1 MRKPAHS
8 GLPQA
13 LAVLLVVT
21 QFPAA
26 AQAPAQANPP
36 AAQAS
41 PAAAQR
47 PSQLPIERSLQIRVL
62 AGKDEANDLERFI
75 MAPIVV
81 QVVDQ
86 NERPVE
92 GAEVVFRF
100 PVGGPGAIFE
110 GGKSSQAVH
119 TNADGQAAATNWRAN
134 VQVGTFEV
142 HVTATYANQ
151 QGETTFSMSN
161 AQHVVQEGTK
171 AKRATWWS
179 HTWVK
184 AAVIGGAAAIAG
196 GIWLA
201 TRGGG
206 GSNSG
211 STITITPGGP
221 TVGGPH

>member
-1 MRKPAHS
+1 M
-8 GLPQA
+8 
-13 LAVLLVVT
+13 AVLLVVS

-26 AQAPAQANPP
+26 GQAPAQAG
-36 AAQAS
+36 Q
-41 PAAAQR
+41 PAAAQ
-47 PSQLPIERSLQIRVL
+47 PAAQPAAQLPIEQSLRIRVL
-62 AGKDEANDLERFI
+62 AGSGEANDLERLV

-100 PVGGPGAIFE
+100 PADPPGAVFT
-110 GGKSSQAVH
+110 GGKASETVR
-119 TNADGQAAATNWRAN
+119 TNGDGQAAATNWMATN
-134 VQVGTFEV
+134 QTGTFEV

-161 AQHVVQEGTK
+161 SRHVVQEGTR
-171 AKRATWWS
+171 AKKVTWWS

-184 AAVIGGAAAIAG
+184 VAVIGGAAALVAG
-196 GIWLA
+196 IVLA

-206 GSNSG
+206 ASSG
-211 STITITPGGP
+211 STITIIPGGP